1 MAERKQM
8 AERVTERA
16 HQQRRDCALIDA
28 ALIAVLGAQNA
39 TELDDTTHSFDDLL
53 AERTRSRLLHCS
65 DPPPPCPAPGAAL
78 RLLRAATVAKGFLLA
93 LCTLLGAVRVAADAA
108 FAWSQSMVA
117 QASSHA

>member
-8 AERVTERA
+8 AARVTERA

-53 AERTRSRLLHCS
+53 AERTRSRKLHC
-65 DPPPPCPAPGAAL
+65 
-78 RLLRAATVAKGFLLA
+78 
-93 LCTLLGAVRVAADAA
+93 
-108 FAWSQSMVA
+108 
-117 QASSHA
+117 